1 MSLLGIDIGTTGS
14 KAVIFDEEGKVLAS
28 EYREY
33 PLHIPGEEQC
43 ELEPQEV
50 WSAIKIVIQSTSGKV
65 EKSDPVRAV
74 GISTLGDS
82 VTPIDEEGNALARTV
97 IGIADRRAVKQAA
110 WIEKHFGRKAV
121 FERSGAPLHAFCTIP
136 KVMWFRD
143 CRSEIYK
150 KTWKFAGWQEILHLK
165 MELEAA
171 MDFSLASHTMLM
183 DIYTREFFH
192 ELLQIAG
199 ISSDKFFPLKASNTI
214 VGVIKRDIARELG
227 LPAGTPVVTGGFD
240 QACCALGA
248 GVLDPEIAAL
258 TVGTVEAITG
268 VMDRVSLDA
277 LLLEGNYGL
286 SFHVI
291 EGLYI
296 ALALIITSGAV
307 LRWYRDTLGVHEVQ
321 LAKARNI
328 DPYDM
333 MIESTRDRPARVFVV
348 PYFAG
353 AGTPWLD
360 SNQNGTIFGLTL
372 DTDRAEILK
381 GILDCLC
388 YEVRLNLEC
397 LRSAGLS
404 ITKLRAIGGG
414 ARSKRWM
421 QLKADI
427 TGVPVETVKVT
438 EAGCLGAAFLAGQ
451 CTGVY
456 SSPKDIL
463 DITAVYQ
470 IFEPRNSISNAYE
483 ESYQKYKEL
492 RHRLE
497 GLIL

>member
-1 MSLLGIDIGTTGS
+1 LLGIDIGTTGS
-14 KAVIFDEEGKVLAS
+14 KAVIFNEEGKVLAS

-33 PLHIPGEEQC
+33 PLYLPGEERC

-50 WSAIKIVIQSTSGKV
+50 WRAIKLVIQSTSGTV
-65 EKSDPVRAV
+65 EKSDPVGAV

-97 IGIADRRAVKQAA
+97 IGIADRRAVKQAS
-110 WIEKHFGRKAV
+110 WIVKYFGRKAV
-121 FERSGAPLHAFCTIP
+121 FERSGTPLHAFCTIP

-143 CRSEIYK
+143 RRSEIYN
-150 KTWKFAGWQEILHLK
+150 KTWKFTGWQEIIHLK
-165 MELEAA
+165 MGLEAA
-171 MDFSLASHTMLM
+171 MDYSLASHTVLM
-183 DIYTREFFH
+183 DIHSREFFH
-192 ELLQIAG
+192 ELLQIAD
-199 ISSDKFFPLKASNTI
+199 ISSEKFFPLKASNTI
-214 VGVIKRDIARELG
+214 IGTIKRHVASELG
-227 LPAGTPVVTGGFD
+227 LSVGTSVVTGGFD

-248 GVLDPEIAAL
+248 GVLDPEMAAL

-268 VMDRVSLDA
+268 VTDRVSLDT

-291 EGLYI
+291 KGLYI

-307 LRWYRDTLGVHEVQ
+307 LRWYRDTLGVHEAQ

-333 MIESTRDRPARVFVV
+333 MIELTRDRPARVFVI

-360 SNQNGTIFGLTL
+360 SNQSGTIFGLKL

-404 ITKLRAIGGG
+404 IKRLRAIGGG

-427 TGVPVETVKVT
+427 TGVPVETIKVT

-451 CTGVY
+451 STGVY

-463 DITAVYQ
+463 DITAVEQ
-470 IFEPRNSISNAYE
+470 IFEPRNRISKVYE
-483 ESYQKYKEL
+483 EPYQKYKEL
-492 RHRLE
+492 RTRLQ